1 MLRDKSLYRYVN
13 FYFSAITDS
22 SSNKNSLFNSKP
34 CIDMAHNHN

>member
-1 MLRDKSLYRYVN
+1 MLSDISVYRYVN
-13 FYFSAITDS
+13 IYFSAITDS